1 MKIAVIGTGYVGL
14 VTGACFA
21 GGGNDVICVDIDEDK
36 VRNLQRGKVPFFEP
50 GLDEMVRSNIDEGRL
65 SFTTDITLA
74 IRESLLIFIAV
85 GTPQTENGEA
95 DVSSVLEVARSIG
108 ENIDGYKIVITKS
121 TVPVGTT
128 EKVRDTIKSLTDQKF
143 GVASNPEFLKEG
155 AAIDDFLKPDR
166 VVIGVEEES
175 VGSVLR
181 ELYAPFMMSADRTI
195 VISIRSS
202 EMSKYASNAMLA
214 TRISF
219 MNEMAN
225 LCELLGANVSEVR
238 SVVGSDSRIGRYY
251 LYPGIG
257 YGGSCFP
264 KDVKALEKM
273 AHDVGYEP
281 RVVTA
286 VDRVNAAQKERF
298 FNKIVRF
305 FDDDLDGKRIAVWG
319 ISFKPNTDDIREAPS
334 LYVIRGL
341 LEAGCSVAVHDP
353 AAMENARAVFGD
365 SVDYFESYYDV
376 CNGADALV
384 IHTEWSQYR
393 QPNFEMIK
401 ELMKT
406 PVIFD
411 GRNIYDYM
419 RLEAL
424 GIKYLRVGR

>member
-14 VTGACFA
+14 VTGTCFA
-21 GGGNDVICVDIDEDK
+21 GSGNDVICVDIDEDK
-36 VRNLQRGKVPFFEP
+36 VRSLQRGRVPFFEP
-50 GLDEMVRSNIDEGRL
+50 GLDDMVRSNIDEGRL
-65 SFTTDITLA
+65 SFTTDIALA
-74 IRESLLIFIAV
+74 IRESLLVFIAV

-95 DVSSVLEVARSIG
+95 DISSVLEVARSIG
-108 ENIDGYKIVITKS
+108 ENLDGYKIVITKS

-128 EKVRDTIKSLTDQKF
+128 EKVCDTIKSLTDQKF

-175 VGSVLR
+175 VGSVMR
-181 ELYAPFMMSADRTI
+181 ELYAPFMMSSDRTI

-219 MNEMAN
+219 MNDIAN

-319 ISFKPNTDDIREAPS
+319 VSFKPNTDDIREAPS
-334 LYVIRGL
+334 LYVISGL

-365 SVDYFESYYDV
+365 NIDYFESYYDV

-424 GIKYLRVGR
+424 DIKYFRVGR

>member
-1 MKIAVIGTGYVGL
+1 M
-14 VTGACFA
+14 
-21 GGGNDVICVDIDEDK
+21 
-36 VRNLQRGKVPFFEP
+36 
-50 GLDEMVRSNIDEGRL
+50 
-65 SFTTDITLA
+65 
-74 IRESLLIFIAV
+74 
-85 GTPQTENGEA
+85 
-95 DVSSVLEVARSIG
+95 
-108 ENIDGYKIVITKS
+108 
-121 TVPVGTT
+121 
-128 EKVRDTIKSLTDQKF
+128 
-143 GVASNPEFLKEG
+143 
-155 AAIDDFLKPDR
+155 
-166 VVIGVEEES
+166 
-175 VGSVLR
+175 
-181 ELYAPFMMSADRTI
+181 
-195 VISIRSS
+195 
-202 EMSKYASNAMLA
+202 
-214 TRISF
+214 
-219 MNEMAN
+219 
-225 LCELLGANVSEVR
+225 
-238 SVVGSDSRIGRYY
+238 GSDSRIGRYY

-319 ISFKPNTDDIREAPS
+319 VSFKPNTDDIREAPS
-334 LYVIRGL
+334 LYVISGL

-365 SVDYFESYYDV
+365 NIDYFESYYDV

-424 GIKYLRVGR
+424 DIKYFRVGR